1 MGIFM
6 HKNTKEEAYS
16 MTNMERREAAR
27 GMAIAL
33 IGGIFWGLAG
43 VFGQFLF
50 EYKGTNA
57 RWLVSVRLVAAGI
70 LLLATVLIKQRD
82 TFWRIWTDKRD
93 ALFLILFAILG
104 MAGCQLSYYTAVELS
119 NAGTATVLQYT
130 APVLILGYESVRRR
144 RCPGG
149 MEAGALALALAGTFL
164 LATHGNIRSM
174 ALSGEAL
181 AWGLLSAVMM
191 AVYNLLPA
199 KLMKKYGTF
208 CVIGWGMLVGGIVL
222 SAFTQPWHVAGHWDM
237 EAMGALA
244 VVVIVG
250 TVLSFSF
257 YMEGVRVIGAT
268 KASLLA
274 SVEPVTATIAS
285 ALFMHVV
292 FAGMDVAGI
301 ACIIAAVLLL
311 SLPGLRK
318 DRRP

>member
-1 MGIFM
+1 
-6 HKNTKEEAYS
+6 
-16 MTNMERREAAR
+16 MTNMERREALR

-57 RWLVSVRLVAAGI
+57 RWLVSVRLVLAGI
-70 LLLATVLIKQRD
+70 LLLSTVVVKQRA
-82 TFWRIWTDKRD
+82 TFWKIWTDTKD
-93 ALFLILFAILG
+93 AVTLILFGILG

-130 APVLILGYESVRRR
+130 APVLILGYEAVRMRRR
-144 RCPGG
+144 PRGF
-149 MEAGALALALAGTFL
+149 EIAALVLALAGTFL
-164 LATHGNIRSM
+164 LATHGNPGFMS
-174 ALSGEAL
+174 LSGKAL
-181 AWGLLSAVMM
+181 AWGLMSAVMM

-222 SAFTQPWHVAGHWDM
+222 SAFTHPWHVVGRWDL
-237 EAMGALA
+237 EAVGAMA
-244 VVVIVG
+244 VVVVLG

-257 YMEGVRVIGAT
+257 YMEGVRMIGAA

-285 ALFMHVV
+285 ALIMHVV
-292 FAGMDVAGI
+292 FAGMDVLGI
-301 ACIIAAVLLL
+301 VCILGAVLLL
-311 SLPGLRK
+311 SVPGLK
-318 DRRP
+318 KA

>member
-1 MGIFM
+1 
-6 HKNTKEEAYS
+6 
-16 MTNMERREAAR
+16 MTNMERREALR

-57 RWLVSVRLVAAGI
+57 RWLVSVRLVLAGI
-70 LLLATVLIKQRD
+70 LLRSTVVVKQRA
-82 TFWRIWTDKRD
+82 TFWKIWTDRKD
-93 ALFLILFAILG
+93 AVTLILFGILG

-130 APVLILGYESVRRR
+130 APVLILGYEAVRMRRR
-144 RCPGG
+144 PRGF
-149 MEAGALALALAGTFL
+149 EIAALVLALAGTFL
-164 LATHGNIRSM
+164 LATHGNPGSM
-174 ALSGEAL
+174 SLSGKAL
-181 AWGLLSAVMM
+181 AWGLMSAVMM

-222 SAFTQPWHVAGHWDM
+222 SAFTHPWHVVGRWDL
-237 EAMGALA
+237 EAVGAMA
-244 VVVIVG
+244 VVVVLG

-257 YMEGVRVIGAT
+257 YMEGVRMIGAA

-285 ALFMHVV
+285 ALIMHVV
-292 FAGMDVAGI
+292 FAGMDVLGI
-301 ACIIAAVLLL
+301 VCILGAVLLL
-311 SLPGLRK
+311 SVPGLK
-318 DRRP
+318 KA

>member
-1 MGIFM
+1 
-6 HKNTKEEAYS
+6 
-16 MTNMERREAAR
+16 MTNMERREALR

-57 RWLVSVRLVAAGI
+57 RWLVSVRLVLAG
-70 LLLATVLIKQRD
+70 LLLLSTVVVKQRA
-82 TFWRIWTDKRD
+82 TFWKIWTDKKD
-93 ALFLILFAILG
+93 AATLVLFGILG

-130 APVLILGYESVRRR
+130 APVLILGYEAVRMRRR
-144 RCPGG
+144 PRGF
-149 MEAGALALALAGTFL
+149 EIAALVLALAGTFL
-164 LATHGNIRSM
+164 LATHGNPGFMS
-174 ALSGEAL
+174 LSGKAL
-181 AWGLLSAVMM
+181 AWGLMSAVMM

-222 SAFTQPWHVAGHWDM
+222 SAFTHPWHVVGRWDL
-237 EAMGALA
+237 EAVGAMA
-244 VVVIVG
+244 VVVVLG

-257 YMEGVRVIGAT
+257 YMEGVRMIGAA

-285 ALFMHVV
+285 ALIMHVV
-292 FAGMDVAGI
+292 FAGMDVLGI
-301 ACIIAAVLLL
+301 VCILGAVLLL
-311 SLPGLRK
+311 SVPGLK
-318 DRRP
+318 KA

>member
-1 MGIFM
+1 
-6 HKNTKEEAYS
+6 
-16 MTNMERREAAR
+16 MTNMERREALR

-57 RWLVSVRLVAAGI
+57 RWLVSVRLVLAGI
-70 LLLATVLIKQRD
+70 LLLSTVVVKQRA
-82 TFWRIWTDKRD
+82 TFWKIWTDRKD
-93 ALFLILFAILG
+93 AVTLILFGILG

-130 APVLILGYESVRRR
+130 APVLILGYEAVKMRRR
-144 RCPGG
+144 PRGF
-149 MEAGALALALAGTFL
+149 EIAALVLALSGTFL
-164 LATHGNIRSM
+164 LATHGNPGSM
-174 ALSGEAL
+174 SLSGKAL
-181 AWGLLSAVMM
+181 AWGLMSAVMM

-222 SAFTQPWHVAGHWDM
+222 SAFTHPWYVVGYWDL
-237 EAMGALA
+237 EAVGAMA
-244 VVVIVG
+244 VVVVLG

-257 YMEGVRVIGAT
+257 YMEGVRMIGAA

-285 ALFMHVV
+285 ALIMHVV
-292 FAGMDVAGI
+292 FAGMDVLGI
-301 ACIIAAVLLL
+301 VCILGAVLLL
-311 SLPGLRK
+311 SVPGLK
-318 DRRP
+318 KA

>member
-1 MGIFM
+1 
-6 HKNTKEEAYS
+6 
-16 MTNMERREAAR
+16 MTNMERREALR

-57 RWLVSVRLVAAGI
+57 RWLVSVRLVLAGI
-70 LLLATVLIKQRD
+70 LLLSTVVVKQRA
-82 TFWRIWTDKRD
+82 TFWKIWTDRKD
-93 ALFLILFAILG
+93 AVTLILFGILG

-130 APVLILGYESVRRR
+130 APVLILGYEAVRMRRR
-144 RCPGG
+144 PRGF
-149 MEAGALALALAGTFL
+149 EIAALALALAGTFL
-164 LATHGNIRSM
+164 LATHGNPGSM
-174 ALSGEAL
+174 SLSGKAL
-181 AWGLLSAVMM
+181 AWGLMSAVMM

-222 SAFTQPWHVAGHWDM
+222 SAFTHPWHVVGRWDL
-237 EAMGALA
+237 EAVGAMA
-244 VVVIVG
+244 VVVVLG

-257 YMEGVRVIGAT
+257 YMEGVRMIGAA

-285 ALFMHVV
+285 ALIMHVV
-292 FAGMDVAGI
+292 FAGMDVLGI
-301 ACIIAAVLLL
+301 VCILGAVLLL
-311 SLPGLRK
+311 SVPGLK
-318 DRRP
+318 KA

>member
-1 MGIFM
+1 
-6 HKNTKEEAYS
+6 
-16 MTNMERREAAR
+16 MTNMERREALR

-57 RWLVSVRLVAAGI
+57 RWLVSVRLVLAGI
-70 LLLATVLIKQRD
+70 LLLSTVVVKQRA
-82 TFWRIWTDKRD
+82 TFWKIWTDRKD
-93 ALFLILFAILG
+93 AVTLILFGILG

-130 APVLILGYESVRRR
+130 APVLILGYEAVRMRRR
-144 RCPGG
+144 PRGF
-149 MEAGALALALAGTFL
+149 EIAALVLALAGTFL
-164 LATHGNIRSM
+164 LATHGNPGSM
-174 ALSGEAL
+174 SLSGKAL
-181 AWGLLSAVMM
+181 AWGLMSAVMM

-222 SAFTQPWHVAGHWDM
+222 SAFTHPWYVVGRWDL
-237 EAMGALA
+237 EAVGAMA
-244 VVVIVG
+244 VVVVLG

-257 YMEGVRVIGAT
+257 YMEGVRMIGAA

-285 ALFMHVV
+285 ALIMHVV
-292 FAGMDVAGI
+292 FAGMDVLGI
-301 ACIIAAVLLL
+301 VCILGAVLLL
-311 SLPGLRK
+311 SVPGLK
-318 DRRP
+318 KA

>member
-1 MGIFM
+1 
-6 HKNTKEEAYS
+6 
-16 MTNMERREAAR
+16 MTNMERREAMR
-27 GMAIAL
+27 GMSIAL

-57 RWLVSVRLVAAGI
+57 RWLVSVRLVIAGI
-70 LLLATVLIKQRD
+70 LLLSTVLVKQRN
-82 TFWRIWTDKRD
+82 TFWKIWTDKRD
-93 ALFLILFAILG
+93 ALMLVLFAIFG

-130 APVLILGYESVRRR
+130 APVLILGYESVRMR
-144 RCPGG
+144 RCPKGF
-149 MEAGALALALAGTFL
+149 EIAALILALGGTFL
-164 LATHGNIRSM
+164 LATHGNVRTM

-191 AVYNLLPA
+191 AVYNLLPT

-222 SAFTQPWHVAGHWDM
+222 AAFTRPWHVAGHWDL
-237 EAMGALA
+237 EAVGALA
-244 VVVIVG
+244 VGIVVG

-257 YMEGVRVIGAT
+257 YMEGVRMIGAA

-274 SVEPVTATIAS
+274 SVEPVTATVAS
-285 ALFMHVV
+285 ALIMHVV
-292 FAGMDVAGI
+292 FAGIDVAGI
-301 ACIIAAVLLL
+301 LCILAAVLLL
-311 SLPGLRK
+311 SLPGLKK
-318 DRRP
+318 DR

>member
-1 MGIFM
+1 
-6 HKNTKEEAYS
+6 
-16 MTNMERREAAR
+16 MTNMERREALR

-57 RWLVSVRLVAAGI
+57 RWLVSVRLVLAGI
-70 LLLATVLIKQRD
+70 LLLSTVVVKQRA
-82 TFWRIWTDKRD
+82 TFWKIWTDKKD
-93 ALFLILFAILG
+93 AATLVLFGILG

-130 APVLILGYESVRRR
+130 APVLILGYEAVRMRRR
-144 RCPGG
+144 PRGF
-149 MEAGALALALAGTFL
+149 EIAALVLALAGTFL
-164 LATHGNIRSM
+164 LATHGNPGFMS
-174 ALSGEAL
+174 LSGKAL
-181 AWGLLSAVMM
+181 AWGLMSAVMM

-222 SAFTQPWHVAGHWDM
+222 SAFTHPWHVVGRWDL
-237 EAMGALA
+237 EAVGAMA
-244 VVVIVG
+244 VVVVLG

-257 YMEGVRVIGAT
+257 YMEGVRMIGAA

-285 ALFMHVV
+285 ALIMHVV
-292 FAGMDVAGI
+292 FAGMDVLGI
-301 ACIIAAVLLL
+301 VCILGAVLLL
-311 SLPGLRK
+311 SVPGLK
-318 DRRP
+318 KA

>member
-1 MGIFM
+1 
-6 HKNTKEEAYS
+6 
-16 MTNMERREAAR
+16 MTNMERREALR

-57 RWLVSVRLVAAGI
+57 RWLVSVRLVLAG
-70 LLLATVLIKQRD
+70 LLLLSTVVVKQRA
-82 TFWRIWTDKRD
+82 TFWKIWTDKKD
-93 ALFLILFAILG
+93 AATLVLFGILG

-130 APVLILGYESVRRR
+130 APVLILGYEAVRMRRR
-144 RCPGG
+144 PRGF
-149 MEAGALALALAGTFL
+149 EIAALVLALAGTFL
-164 LATHGNIRSM
+164 LATHGNPGSM
-174 ALSGEAL
+174 SLSGKAL
-181 AWGLLSAVMM
+181 AWGLMSAVMM

-222 SAFTQPWHVAGHWDM
+222 SAFTHPWHVVGRWDL
-237 EAMGALA
+237 EAVGAMA
-244 VVVIVG
+244 VVVVLG

-257 YMEGVRVIGAT
+257 YMEGVRMIGAA

-285 ALFMHVV
+285 ALIMHVV
-292 FAGMDVAGI
+292 FAGMDVLGI
-301 ACIIAAVLLL
+301 VCILGAVLLL
-311 SLPGLRK
+311 SVPGLK
-318 DRRP
+318 KA

>member
-1 MGIFM
+1 
-6 HKNTKEEAYS
+6 
-16 MTNMERREAAR
+16 MTNMERREALR

-57 RWLVSVRLVAAGI
+57 RWLVSVRLVLAG
-70 LLLATVLIKQRD
+70 LLLLSTVVVKQRA
-82 TFWRIWTDKRD
+82 TFWKIWTDKKD
-93 ALFLILFAILG
+93 AATLVLFGILG

-130 APVLILGYESVRRR
+130 APVLILGYEAVRMRRR
-144 RCPGG
+144 PRGF
-149 MEAGALALALAGTFL
+149 EIAALVLALAGTFL
-164 LATHGNIRSM
+164 LATHGNPGFMS
-174 ALSGEAL
+174 LSGKAL
-181 AWGLLSAVMM
+181 AWGLMSAVMM

-222 SAFTQPWHVAGHWDM
+222 SAFTHPWHVVGRWDL
-237 EAMGALA
+237 EAVGAMA
-244 VVVIVG
+244 VVVVLG

-257 YMEGVRVIGAT
+257 YMEGVRMIGAA

-274 SVEPVTATIAS
+274 SVEPVTATIAP
-285 ALFMHVV
+285 ALIIHVV
-292 FAGMDVAGI
+292 FAGMDVLGI
-301 ACIIAAVLLL
+301 VCILGAVLLL
-311 SLPGLRK
+311 SVPGLK
-318 DRRP
+318 KA

>member
-1 MGIFM
+1 
-6 HKNTKEEAYS
+6 
-16 MTNMERREAAR
+16 MTNMERREALR

-57 RWLVSVRLVAAGI
+57 RWLVSVRLVLAGI
-70 LLLATVLIKQRD
+70 LLLSTVVVKQRA
-82 TFWRIWTDKRD
+82 TFWKIWTDRKD
-93 ALFLILFAILG
+93 AVTLILFGILG

-130 APVLILGYESVRRR
+130 APVLILGYEAVRMRRR
-144 RCPGG
+144 PRGF
-149 MEAGALALALAGTFL
+149 EIAALVLALAGTFL
-164 LATHGNIRSM
+164 LATHGNPGSM
-174 ALSGEAL
+174 SLSGKAL
-181 AWGLLSAVMM
+181 AWGLMSAVMM

-222 SAFTQPWHVAGHWDM
+222 SAFTHPWYIVGRWDLEAVVAM
-237 EAMGALA
+237 A
-244 VVVIVG
+244 VVVVLG

-257 YMEGVRVIGAT
+257 YMEGVRMIGAA

-285 ALFMHVV
+285 AIIMHVV
-292 FAGMDVAGI
+292 FAGMDVLGI
-301 ACIIAAVLLL
+301 VCILGAVLLL
-311 SLPGLRK
+311 SVPGLK
-318 DRRP
+318 KA

>member
-1 MGIFM
+1 
-6 HKNTKEEAYS
+6 
-16 MTNMERREAAR
+16 MTNMERREALR

-57 RWLVSVRLVAAGI
+57 RWLVSVRLVLAGI
-70 LLLATVLIKQRD
+70 LLLSTVVVKQRA
-82 TFWRIWTDKRD
+82 TFWKIWTDRKD
-93 ALFLILFAILG
+93 AVTLILFGILG

-130 APVLILGYESVRRR
+130 APVLILGYEAVRMRRR
-144 RCPGG
+144 PRGF
-149 MEAGALALALAGTFL
+149 EIAALVLALAGTFL
-164 LATHGNIRSM
+164 LATHGNPGFMS
-174 ALSGEAL
+174 LSGKAL
-181 AWGLLSAVMM
+181 AWGLMSAVMM

-222 SAFTQPWHVAGHWDM
+222 SAFTHPWHVVGRWDL
-237 EAMGALA
+237 EAVGAMA
-244 VVVIVG
+244 VVVVLG

-257 YMEGVRVIGAT
+257 YMEGVRMIGAA

-285 ALFMHVV
+285 ALMMHVV
-292 FAGMDVAGI
+292 FAGMDVLGI
-301 ACIIAAVLLL
+301 VCILGAVLLL
-311 SLPGLRK
+311 SVPGLK
-318 DRRP
+318 KA

>member
-1 MGIFM
+1 
-6 HKNTKEEAYS
+6 
-16 MTNMERREAAR
+16 MTNIERREALR

-57 RWLVSVRLVAAGI
+57 RWLVSVRLVLAGI
-70 LLLATVLIKQRD
+70 LLLSTVVVKQRA
-82 TFWRIWTDKRD
+82 TFWKIWTDRKD
-93 ALFLILFAILG
+93 AVTLILFGILG

-130 APVLILGYESVRRR
+130 APVLILGYEAVRMRRR
-144 RCPGG
+144 PRGF
-149 MEAGALALALAGTFL
+149 EIAALVLALAGTFL
-164 LATHGNIRSM
+164 LATHGNPGSM
-174 ALSGEAL
+174 SLSGKAL
-181 AWGLLSAVMM
+181 AWGLMSAVMM

-222 SAFTQPWHVAGHWDM
+222 SAFTHPWHVVGRWDL
-237 EAMGALA
+237 EAVGAMA
-244 VVVIVG
+244 VVVVLG

-257 YMEGVRVIGAT
+257 YMEGVRMIGAA

-285 ALFMHVV
+285 ALIMHVV
-292 FAGMDVAGI
+292 FAGMDVLGI
-301 ACIIAAVLLL
+301 VCILGAVLLL
-311 SLPGLRK
+311 SVPGLK
-318 DRRP
+318 KA

>member
-1 MGIFM
+1 
-6 HKNTKEEAYS
+6 
-16 MTNMERREAAR
+16 MTNMERREALR

-57 RWLVSVRLVAAGI
+57 RWLVSVRLVLAG
-70 LLLATVLIKQRD
+70 LLLLSTVVVKQRA
-82 TFWRIWTDKRD
+82 TFWKIWTDKKD
-93 ALFLILFAILG
+93 AATLVLFGILG

-130 APVLILGYESVRRR
+130 APVLILGYEAVRMRRR
-144 RCPGG
+144 PRGF
-149 MEAGALALALAGTFL
+149 EIAALVLALAGTFL
-164 LATHGNIRSM
+164 LATHGNPGSM
-174 ALSGEAL
+174 SLSGKAL
-181 AWGLLSAVMM
+181 AWGLMSAVMM

-222 SAFTQPWHVAGHWDM
+222 SAFTHPWHVVGRWDL
-237 EAMGALA
+237 EAVGAMA
-244 VVVIVG
+244 VVVVLG

-257 YMEGVRVIGAT
+257 YMEGVRMIGAA

-285 ALFMHVV
+285 ALMMHVV
-292 FAGMDVAGI
+292 FAGMDVLGI
-301 ACIIAAVLLL
+301 VCILGAVLLL
-311 SLPGLRK
+311 YVPGLK
-318 DRRP
+318 KA

>member
-1 MGIFM
+1 
-6 HKNTKEEAYS
+6 
-16 MTNMERREAAR
+16 MTNMERREALR

-57 RWLVSVRLVAAGI
+57 KWLVSVRLVLAGI
-70 LLLATVLIKQRD
+70 LLLSTVVVKQRA
-82 TFWRIWTDKRD
+82 TFWKIWTDKKD
-93 ALFLILFAILG
+93 AATLVLFGILG

-130 APVLILGYESVRRR
+130 APVLILGYEAVRMRRR
-144 RCPGG
+144 PRGF
-149 MEAGALALALAGTFL
+149 EIAALVLALAGTFL
-164 LATHGNIRSM
+164 LATHGNPGSM
-174 ALSGEAL
+174 SLSGKAL
-181 AWGLLSAVMM
+181 AWGLMSAVMM

-208 CVIGWGMLVGGIVL
+208 CVIGWGMLVGGIAL
-222 SAFTQPWHVAGHWDM
+222 SAFTHPWYVVGHWDL
-237 EAMGALA
+237 EAVGAMA
-244 VVVIVG
+244 VVVVLG

-257 YMEGVRVIGAT
+257 YMEGVRMIGAA

-285 ALFMHVV
+285 ALIMHVV
-292 FAGMDVAGI
+292 FAGMDVLGI
-301 ACIIAAVLLL
+301 VCILGAVLLL
-311 SLPGLRK
+311 SVPGLK
-318 DRRP
+318 KA

>member
-1 MGIFM
+1 
-6 HKNTKEEAYS
+6 
-16 MTNMERREAAR
+16 MTNMERREALR

-57 RWLVSVRLVAAGI
+57 RWLVSVRLVLAGI
-70 LLLATVLIKQRD
+70 LLLSTVVVKQRA
-82 TFWRIWTDKRD
+82 TFWKIWTDRKD
-93 ALFLILFAILG
+93 AVTLILFGILG

-130 APVLILGYESVRRR
+130 APVLILGYEAVRMRRR
-144 RCPGG
+144 PRGF
-149 MEAGALALALAGTFL
+149 EIAALVLALAGTFL
-164 LATHGNIRSM
+164 LATHGNPGSM
-174 ALSGEAL
+174 SLSGKAL
-181 AWGLLSAVMM
+181 AWGLMSAVMM

-222 SAFTQPWHVAGHWDM
+222 SAFTHPWSVVGRWDL
-237 EAMGALA
+237 EAVGAMA
-244 VVVIVG
+244 VVVVLG

-257 YMEGVRVIGAT
+257 YMEGVRMIGAA

-285 ALFMHVV
+285 ALIMHVV
-292 FAGMDVAGI
+292 FAGMDVLGI
-301 ACIIAAVLLL
+301 VCILGAVLLL
-311 SLPGLRK
+311 SVPGLK
-318 DRRP
+318 KA

>member
-1 MGIFM
+1 
-6 HKNTKEEAYS
+6 
-16 MTNMERREAAR
+16 MTNMERREALR

-57 RWLVSVRLVAAGI
+57 RWLVSVRLVLAG
-70 LLLATVLIKQRD
+70 LLLLSTVVVKQRA
-82 TFWRIWTDKRD
+82 TFWKIWTDKKD
-93 ALFLILFAILG
+93 AATLVLFGILG

-130 APVLILGYESVRRR
+130 APVLILGYEAVRMRRR
-144 RCPGG
+144 PRGF
-149 MEAGALALALAGTFL
+149 EIAALVLALAGTFL
-164 LATHGNIRSM
+164 LATHGNPGFMS
-174 ALSGEAL
+174 LSGKAL
-181 AWGLLSAVMM
+181 AWGLMSAVMM

-222 SAFTQPWHVAGHWDM
+222 SAFTHPWHVVGRWDL
-237 EAMGALA
+237 EAVGAMA
-244 VVVIVG
+244 VVVVLG

-257 YMEGVRVIGAT
+257 YMEGVRMIGAA

-285 ALFMHVV
+285 ALIMHVV
-292 FAGMDVAGI
+292 FAGMDVLGI
-301 ACIIAAVLLL
+301 VFILGAVLLL
-311 SLPGLRK
+311 SVPGLK
-318 DRRP
+318 KA

>member
-1 MGIFM
+1 
-6 HKNTKEEAYS
+6 
-16 MTNMERREAAR
+16 MTNMERREALR
-27 GMAIAL
+27 GMAIAP

-57 RWLVSVRLVAAGI
+57 RWLVSVRLVLAG
-70 LLLATVLIKQRD
+70 LLLLSTVVVKQRA
-82 TFWRIWTDKRD
+82 TFWKIWTDRKD
-93 ALFLILFAILG
+93 AVTLILFGILG

-130 APVLILGYESVRRR
+130 APVLILGYEAVRMRRR
-144 RCPGG
+144 PRGF
-149 MEAGALALALAGTFL
+149 EIAALVLALAGTFL
-164 LATHGNIRSM
+164 LATHGNPGSM
-174 ALSGEAL
+174 SLSGKAL
-181 AWGLLSAVMM
+181 AWGLMSAVMM

-222 SAFTQPWHVAGHWDM
+222 SAFTHPWHVVGRWDL
-237 EAMGALA
+237 EAVGAMA
-244 VVVIVG
+244 VVVVLG

-257 YMEGVRVIGAT
+257 YMEGVRMIGAA

-285 ALFMHVV
+285 ALIMHVV
-292 FAGMDVAGI
+292 FAGMDVLGI
-301 ACIIAAVLLL
+301 VCILGAVLLL
-311 SLPGLRK
+311 SVPGLK
-318 DRRP
+318 KA

>member
-1 MGIFM
+1 
-6 HKNTKEEAYS
+6 
-16 MTNMERREAAR
+16 MTNMERREALR

-57 RWLVSVRLVAAGI
+57 RWLVSVRLVLAG
-70 LLLATVLIKQRD
+70 LLLLSTVVVKQRA
-82 TFWRIWTDKRD
+82 TFWKIWTDRKD
-93 ALFLILFAILG
+93 AVTLILFGILG

-130 APVLILGYESVRRR
+130 APVLILGYEAVRMRRR
-144 RCPGG
+144 PRGF
-149 MEAGALALALAGTFL
+149 EIAALVLALAGTFL
-164 LATHGNIRSM
+164 LATHGNPGSM
-174 ALSGEAL
+174 SLSGKAL
-181 AWGLLSAVMM
+181 AWGLMSAVMM

-222 SAFTQPWHVAGHWDM
+222 SAFTHPWHVVGRWDL
-237 EAMGALA
+237 EAVGAMA
-244 VVVIVG
+244 VVVVLG

-257 YMEGVRVIGAT
+257 YMEGVRMIGAA

-285 ALFMHVV
+285 ALIMHVV
-292 FAGMDVAGI
+292 FAGMDVLGI
-301 ACIIAAVLLL
+301 VCILGAVLLL
-311 SLPGLRK
+311 SVPGLK
-318 DRRP
+318 KA

>member
-1 MGIFM
+1 
-6 HKNTKEEAYS
+6 
-16 MTNMERREAAR
+16 MTNMERREAMR
-27 GMAIAL
+27 GMSIAL

-57 RWLVSVRLVAAGI
+57 RWLVSVRLVIAGI
-70 LLLATVLIKQRD
+70 LLLSTVLVKQRN
-82 TFWRIWTDKRD
+82 TFWKIWTDKRD
-93 ALFLILFAILG
+93 ALILVLFAIFG

-130 APVLILGYESVRRR
+130 APVLILGYEAVRMRRR
-144 RCPGG
+144 PRGF
-149 MEAGALALALAGTFL
+149 EIAALVLALAGTFL
-164 LATHGNIRSM
+164 LATHGNPGSM
-174 ALSGEAL
+174 SLSGKAL
-181 AWGLLSAVMM
+181 AWGLMSAVMM

-222 SAFTQPWHVAGHWDM
+222 SAFTHPWYVVGRWDL
-237 EAMGALA
+237 EAVGAMA
-244 VVVIVG
+244 VVVVLG

-257 YMEGVRVIGAT
+257 YMEGVRMIGAA

-285 ALFMHVV
+285 ALIMHVV
-292 FAGMDVAGI
+292 FAGMDVLGI
-301 ACIIAAVLLL
+301 VCILGAVLLL
-311 SLPGLRK
+311 SVPGLK
-318 DRRP
+318 KA

>member
-1 MGIFM
+1 
-6 HKNTKEEAYS
+6 
-16 MTNMERREAAR
+16 MTNMEKRETLR
-27 GMAIAL
+27 GMSIAV

-57 RWLVSVRLVAAGI
+57 RWLVSVRLVIAGI
-70 LLLATVLIKQRD
+70 LLLSTVLIKQRD
-82 TFWRIWTDKRD
+82 TFWKIWTDKKD
-93 ALFLILFAILG
+93 ALFLLLFAVLG

-130 APVLILGYESVRRR
+130 APVMILGYESLRTRRR
-144 RCPGG
+144 PKNF
-149 MEAGALALALAGTFL
+149 EIAALILALGGTFL

-222 SAFTQPWHVAGHWDM
+222 SAFTHPWHVAGTWDLQAV
-237 EAMGALA
+237 EALS
-244 VVVIVG
+244 VVIIVG

-257 YMEGVRVIGAT
+257 YMEGVRIIGAAR
-268 KASLLA
+268 ASLLA
-274 SVEPVTATIAS
+274 SVEPVTAALAS
-285 ALFMHVV
+285 ALLMNVV
-292 FAGMDVAGI
+292 FAKMDVIGI
-301 ACIIAAVLLL
+301 ICILSAVILL
-311 SLPGLRK
+311 SLPGLHMGRTK
-318 DRRP
+318 NAKYKSE

>member
-1 MGIFM
+1 
-6 HKNTKEEAYS
+6 
-16 MTNMERREAAR
+16 MTNMERREALR

-57 RWLVSVRLVAAGI
+57 RWLVSVRLVLAG
-70 LLLATVLIKQRD
+70 LLLLSTVVVKQRA
-82 TFWRIWTDKRD
+82 TFWKIWTDKKD
-93 ALFLILFAILG
+93 AATLVLFGILG

-130 APVLILGYESVRRR
+130 APVLILGYEAVRMRRR
-144 RCPGG
+144 PRGF
-149 MEAGALALALAGTFL
+149 EIAALVLALAGTFL
-164 LATHGNIRSM
+164 LATHGNPGSM
-174 ALSGEAL
+174 SLSGKAL
-181 AWGLLSAVMM
+181 AWGLMSAVMM

-222 SAFTQPWHVAGHWDM
+222 SAFTHPWHVVGRWDL
-237 EAMGALA
+237 EAVGAMA
-244 VVVIVG
+244 VVVVLG

-257 YMEGVRVIGAT
+257 YMEGVRMIGAA

-285 ALFMHVV
+285 ALMMHVV
-292 FAGMDVAGI
+292 FAGMDVLGI
-301 ACIIAAVLLL
+301 VCILGAVLLL
-311 SLPGLRK
+311 SVPGLK
-318 DRRP
+318 KA

>member
-1 MGIFM
+1 
-6 HKNTKEEAYS
+6 
-16 MTNMERREAAR
+16 MTNMERREALR

-57 RWLVSVRLVAAGI
+57 RWLVSVRLVLAGI
-70 LLLATVLIKQRD
+70 LLLSTVVVKQRA
-82 TFWRIWTDKRD
+82 TFWKIWTDRKD
-93 ALFLILFAILG
+93 AVTLILFGILG

-130 APVLILGYESVRRR
+130 APVLILGYEAVRMRRR
-144 RCPGG
+144 PRGF
-149 MEAGALALALAGTFL
+149 EIAALVLALAGTFL
-164 LATHGNIRSM
+164 LATHGNPGFMS
-174 ALSGEAL
+174 LSGKAL
-181 AWGLLSAVMM
+181 AWGLMSAVMM

-222 SAFTQPWHVAGHWDM
+222 SAFTHPWHVVGRWDL
-237 EAMGALA
+237 EAVGAMA
-244 VVVIVG
+244 VVVVLG

-257 YMEGVRVIGAT
+257 YMEGVRMIGAA

-285 ALFMHVV
+285 ALIMHVV
-292 FAGMDVAGI
+292 FAGMDVLGI
-301 ACIIAAVLLL
+301 VCILGAVLLL
-311 SLPGLRK
+311 SVPGLK
-318 DRRP
+318 KA